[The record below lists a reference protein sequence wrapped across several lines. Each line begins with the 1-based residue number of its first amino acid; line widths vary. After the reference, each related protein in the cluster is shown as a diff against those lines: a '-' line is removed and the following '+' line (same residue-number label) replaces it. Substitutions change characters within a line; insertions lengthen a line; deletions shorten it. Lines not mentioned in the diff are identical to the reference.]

1 MMRPRRGRPGGILK
15 LAADDPDRE
24 LEFELAYL
32 RGLTI
37 QERFALMFRKSRELA
52 DTLARHGHRKPVAL
66 VKRP

>member
-1 MMRPRRGRPGGILK
+1 MKRLRTRRLSGILK
-15 LAADDPDRE
+15 LTADDPKRE
-24 LEFELAYL
+24 LDFELAYL
-32 RGLTI
+32 RGLTT